1 MVYIYSNLLKQK
13 TKELIAHGRAV
24 MSVTKYEPANL
35 LQALNLQQ
43 AHHAVITTFFC
54 RHTQGRGGRRQK
66 FGMRVQDVAFQL
78 FMRDYGKF

>member
-54 RHTQGRGGRRQK
+54 RHTQGGAQAKIWYAGTRCC
-66 FGMRVQDVAFQL
+66 FSTFHA
-78 FMRDYGKF
+78 